1 MNSSY
6 SMRRRACIRKVTYN
20 FLWVFGVGFGSVE
33 HSCVCSVRG
42 EIEPLVELRTKKAG
56 VVLMWVQLR
65 TKKAGVVLMWVQFP
79 RVAWIFLPESAFS
92 ADSLTAAYSPCVQS
106 YASMSVC
113 MLTVPNT
120 GSHTIVWTH
129 KTLHTLTGMG
139 SAALVAAVPY
149 PGWATQISWRG

>member
-33 HSCVCSVRG
+33 RSCVCSVRG
-42 EIEPLVELRTKKAG
+42 EIELLVELRTKQAG

-79 RVAWIFLPESAFS
+79 RVA
-92 ADSLTAAYSPCVQS
+92 
-106 YASMSVC
+106 
-113 MLTVPNT
+113 
-120 GSHTIVWTH
+120 
-129 KTLHTLTGMG
+129 
-139 SAALVAAVPY
+139 
-149 PGWATQISWRG
+149 

>member
-1 MNSSY
+1 
-6 SMRRRACIRKVTYN
+6 MRRRACIRKVTYN

-42 EIEPLVELRTKKAG
+42 EIEPLVE
-56 VVLMWVQLR
+56 LR

-139 SAALVAAVPY
+139 SAALGAAVALP
-149 PGWATQISWRG
+149 S